1 MLTEVRGVEEREGET
16 VEEVLPPT
24 RGEGVGKE
32 EAVGHPVEEEEA
44 TEVAVGAFL
53 EGLGELEEDGQRE
66 GVDEEVPP
74 SAAPCAAVEEMEAV
88 LE

>member
-1 MLTEVRGVEEREGET
+1 
-16 VEEVLPPT
+16 
-24 RGEGVGKE
+24 
-32 EAVGHPVEEEEA
+32 
-44 TEVAVGAFL
+44 VAVGAFL